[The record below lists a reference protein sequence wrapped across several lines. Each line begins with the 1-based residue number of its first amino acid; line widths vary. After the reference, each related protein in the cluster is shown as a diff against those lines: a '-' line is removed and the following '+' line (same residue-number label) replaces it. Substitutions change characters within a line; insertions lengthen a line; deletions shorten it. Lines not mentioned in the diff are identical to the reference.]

1 MSLRSPERGLPEP
14 VSEER
19 DRLPKSSETSEVC
32 LQPGTPITY
41 AHLLAKVATGI
52 PFTTHLSPMLDSTAV
67 DQIVAN
73 VLRQLSAAGTP
84 AERRETRDE
93 RREPER
99 REPER
104 REPEKTVNSGSSLSS
119 LVSYLSD
126 RVITGDL
133 LAEKAKGATQIVV
146 PDKAILTPT
155 AHDFLK
161 VSQAQLI
168 RASASGTKAGAV
180 KTDAPA
186 ITSWKLITVTSTPAV
201 IRLSGELGAG
211 WGREILGCP
220 DDAAALAI
228 SAICRGESGG
238 VVILSKQHFRAACR
252 ANRNDKVR
260 AVPVTCPAEVKAARE
275 QLRLNVIAIDPTGRS
290 YFELKNTITA
300 FTGAK

>member
-1 MSLRSPERGLPEP
+1 
-14 VSEER
+14 
-19 DRLPKSSETSEVC
+19 
-32 LQPGTPITY
+32 
-41 AHLLAKVATGI
+41 
-52 PFTTHLSPMLDSTAV
+52 MLDSTAV

-84 AERRETRDE
+84 AERRETREE
-93 RREPER
+93 RREPEMAA
-99 REPER
+99 
-104 REPEKTVNSGSSLSS
+104 GSRLSS

-168 RASASGTKAGAV
+168 RASAAGPKAGAV
-180 KTDAPA
+180 KTDAPG
-186 ITSWKLITVTSTPAV
+186 ITSWKLITVTNTPAV

-211 WGREILGCP
+211 WSREILGCP

-228 SAICRGESGG
+228 SAICRGEAGG
-238 VVILSKQHFRAACR
+238 VVILVQQHFRAACR

-300 FTGAK
+300 FTAAFTGAK

>member
-1 MSLRSPERGLPEP
+1 
-14 VSEER
+14 
-19 DRLPKSSETSEVC
+19 
-32 LQPGTPITY
+32 
-41 AHLLAKVATGI
+41 
-52 PFTTHLSPMLDSTAV
+52 MLDSTAV

-84 AERRETRDE
+84 AAQGLEVSGERLVKEGSLQRSAISHQ
-93 RREPER
+93 PEGR
-99 REPER
+99 AFLPAS
-104 REPEKTVNSGSSLSS
+104 PATHPSPLTT
-119 LVSYLSD
+119 YLSE

-133 LAEKAKGATQIVV
+133 LAEKAQGATQIVV

-161 VSQAQLI
+161 VSKAQLI
-168 RASASGTKAGAV
+168 RASAAGPKSGAV
-180 KTDAPA
+180 KSELA

-201 IRLSGELGAG
+201 AKLAGELGAG
-211 WGREILGCP
+211 WSREILGCP

-238 VVILSKQHFRAACR
+238 VVILAQQHFRAACR

-275 QLRLNVIAIDPTGRS
+275 QLRLNVIAIDPTSRS

>member
-1 MSLRSPERGLPEP
+1 
-14 VSEER
+14 
-19 DRLPKSSETSEVC
+19 
-32 LQPGTPITY
+32 
-41 AHLLAKVATGI
+41 
-52 PFTTHLSPMLDSTAV
+52 MLDSTAV

-73 VLRQLSAAGTP
+73 VLRQLSAA
-84 AERRETRDE
+84 AERVESRDE
-93 RREPER
+93 RREPAT
-99 REPER
+99 P
-104 REPEKTVNSGSSLSS
+104 SGSRLSS
-119 LVSYLSD
+119 LVPPLSAGSPLSSLVTYLSD

-133 LAEKAKGATQIVV
+133 LAEKAKGATQIVI

-168 RASASGTKAGAV
+168 RASAAGAKAGPA
-180 KTDAPA
+180 KGDAA

-201 IRLSGELGAG
+201 ARLTGELGAG
-211 WGREILGCP
+211 WSREILGCP

-228 SAICRGESGG
+228 SAICRGESSG

-260 AVPVTCPAEVKAARE
+260 AVPVGSPAEVKAARE
-275 QLRLNVIAIDPTGRS
+275 QLRLNVIAIDPTHRS

>member
-1 MSLRSPERGLPEP
+1 
-14 VSEER
+14 
-19 DRLPKSSETSEVC
+19 
-32 LQPGTPITY
+32 
-41 AHLLAKVATGI
+41 
-52 PFTTHLSPMLDSTAV
+52 MLDSTAV

-73 VLRQLSAAGTP
+73 VLRQLSAA
-84 AERRETRDE
+84 AERVESREE
-93 RREPER
+93 RREPAT
-99 REPER
+99 P
-104 REPEKTVNSGSSLSS
+104 SGARLSS
-119 LVSYLSD
+119 LVPPLSAGSPLSSLVTYLSD

-133 LAEKAKGATQIVV
+133 LAEKAKGATQIVI

-168 RASASGTKAGAV
+168 RASAAGAKAGPA
-180 KTDAPA
+180 KGDAA

-201 IRLSGELGAG
+201 ARLTGELGAG
-211 WGREILGCP
+211 WSREILGCP

-228 SAICRGESGG
+228 SAICRGESSG

-260 AVPVTCPAEVKAARE
+260 AVPVGSPAEVKAARE
-275 QLRLNVIAIDPTGRS
+275 QLRLNVIAIDPTHRS

>member
-1 MSLRSPERGLPEP
+1 
-14 VSEER
+14 
-19 DRLPKSSETSEVC
+19 
-32 LQPGTPITY
+32 
-41 AHLLAKVATGI
+41 
-52 PFTTHLSPMLDSTAV
+52 MLDSTAV

-84 AERRETRDE
+84 AAKEGSGQLSAVSRQPVERATPPVALVAQTSTLNPQRFPSVTHLT
-93 RREPER
+93 
-99 REPER
+99 
-104 REPEKTVNSGSSLSS
+104 EK
-119 LVSYLSD
+119 
-126 RVITGDL
+126 VITGDL
-133 LAEKAKGATQIVV
+133 LLEKATGATQIIV

-155 AHDFLK
+155 ANDFLK
-161 VSQAQLI
+161 ISKAQLI
-168 RASASGTKAGAV
+168 RASAAGAKAGAV
-180 KTDAPA
+180 KSDSA

-201 IRLSGELGAG
+201 AKLASELGAG
-211 WGREILGCP
+211 WSREILGCP
-220 DDAAALAI
+220 DDAATLAI

-260 AVPVTCPAEVKAARE
+260 AVPVGNPAEVKAARE

>member
-1 MSLRSPERGLPEP
+1 
-14 VSEER
+14 
-19 DRLPKSSETSEVC
+19 
-32 LQPGTPITY
+32 
-41 AHLLAKVATGI
+41 
-52 PFTTHLSPMLDSTAV
+52 MLDSTAV

-84 AERRETRDE
+84 AERRETREE
-93 RREPER
+93 RREPEMAA
-99 REPER
+99 
-104 REPEKTVNSGSSLSS
+104 GSRLSS

-133 LAEKAKGATQIVV
+133 LAEKAKGATQIVI

-168 RASASGTKAGAV
+168 RASAAGAKAGPA
-180 KTDAPA
+180 KGDAA

-201 IRLSGELGAG
+201 ARLTGELGAG
-211 WGREILGCP
+211 WSREILGCP

-228 SAICRGESGG
+228 SAICRGESSG

-260 AVPVTCPAEVKAARE
+260 AVPVGSPAEVKAARE
-275 QLRLNVIAIDPTGRS
+275 QLRLNVIAIDPTHRS